1 MLPVFGQ
8 GPWSLEN
15 FPEPARFRVRRKQ
28 TTWNEVQHISTA
40 TFERAQ
46 CLRTAN
52 SRVRLKHCPLSVM
65 PATRILSHFPAGASR
80 PRPTSTHRLRQLPSD
95 SHLRSHSLV
104 DFHVGV
110 LAHHVIRHAID
121 PLPYPRFV
129 LRRPSATSSEFHNPG
144 SPPVGQCPLDW
155 HCRYFRINRR
165 ISESWPFGMREVYLR
180 TNRRPA

>member
-121 PLPYPRFV
+121 SLPYPRFV
-129 LRRPSATSSEFHNPG
+129 CVGHPHPSSEFHNPAIPSCG
-144 SPPVGQCPLDW
+144 TVSL
-155 HCRYFRINRR
+155 
-165 ISESWPFGMREVYLR
+165 
-180 TNRRPA
+180 RPAC